1 MTGNLMFRWSR
12 YILVSLSFLFAMS
25 ALLGGCRSSKQAA
38 KSDDAF
44 FEPSGSV
51 NSAPVQKAPAAAPP
65 ASPSA
70 WDNSADTLVK
80 RQKEQDRR
88 IGALT
93 EQLQRLEASRKGD
106 QRDSPQETVTSTAKP
121 SAPEPKPA
129 VQADEKA
136 VRLYEGGHHKE
147 AVEVLRGLLQPG
159 ITKDLE
165 EKYHFMLGVSY
176 FNLKQFDLAAASL
189 KTITDRK
196 GSRMRP
202 DAFFVLGQ
210 TYKQLGARRQAIAMF
225 EVVLRESPKAA
236 LAASAR
242 EELKGLASK
251 E

>member
-1 MTGNLMFRWSR
+1 MTGNLMSR
-12 YILVSLSFLFAMS
+12 STRHILVSLSFLFAVS
-25 ALLGGCRSSKQAA
+25 ALLGACRSSKQAA
-38 KSDDAF
+38 TGDEAF
-44 FEPSGSV
+44 FEPLKSV
-51 NSAPVQKAPAAAPP
+51 NRLPVQKAPAAP
-65 ASPSA
+65 ANLSA
-70 WDNSADTLVK
+70 WDNKADTLVK
-80 RQKEQDRR
+80 RQIDQDRR

-93 EQLQRLEASRKGD
+93 DQLQRLETSRKGD
-106 QRDSPQETVTSTAKP
+106 QRDSSKKTAAQTAKP

-136 VRLYEGGHHKE
+136 VRLYEAGHHKE

-165 EKYHFMLGVSY
+165 EKYRFMLGVSY

-196 GSRMRP
+196 GSSMRP

-210 TYKQLGARRQAIAMF
+210 TYKQLGARRQAISMF
-225 EVVLRESPKAA
+225 EAVLRESPKAA

-242 EELKGLASK
+242 EELKELASK
-251 E
+251 K